1 MKKRGKKDK
10 MNALAQTMAKK
21 SKMSLLQVWLD
32 PGPQQREGGWS
43 QRPRAQPS
51 VSSQPGT
58 HRAFIW

>member
-1 MKKRGKKDK
+1 

-32 PGPQQREGGWS
+32 PGPQQRQGSWS
-43 QRPRAQPS
+43 QRPRAQPG

-58 HRAFIW
+58 HQAFIW